1 MYEKGGEITIRGK
14 TYPLIFNTAAWEEVN
29 SRYGSLEEM
38 GKTLEDGRKAL
49 NEYIWILALLITQ
62 GVALKNFEEGTDEK
76 GLTEDQVRLLMLP
89 RDIISQQNPII
100 EVINAGMGANSA
112 EAEDVVDEVL
122 QEIEAGKNPEGAE
135 E

>member
-29 SRYGSLEEM
+29 NRYGSLEEM

-49 NEYIWILALLITQ
+49 NEYIWILVLLISQ

>member
-29 SRYGSLEEM
+29 NRYGSLEEM

-49 NEYIWILALLITQ
+49 NEYIWILVLLISQ

-89 RDIISQQNPII
+89 RDIISQQTPII